1 MTKFGQVLCRAGLA
15 SLLAAHGSSAQEI
28 PEPYALYYA
37 TVERIIDGDTLG
49 VRIALWPGLEAVYS
63 VRVRGIDTPELKG
76 SECPEEKLWAE
87 EAKLQAEK
95 LYDIG
100 TTVRLENVEMDSFG
114 RAIADVRRWRSD
126 RWLYLADE
134 MVERGMAEPWLPD
147 EADIDW
153 CKLATER

>member
-1 MTKFGQVLCRAGLA
+1 MKFGQLFCRAGLA

-37 TVERIIDGDTLG
+37 KVERIIDGDTLG

-76 SECPEEKLWAE
+76 AECPEEKLWAE

-100 TTVRLENVEMDSFG
+100 TTVRLENVDMDSFG

-134 MVERGMAEPWLPD
+134 MVERGMAVAWLPD
-147 EADIDW
+147 EPDIDW
-153 CKLATER
+153 CKLASER